1 VGKHAGVGGHYG
13 KIEPDGAAVL
23 ILIVEWKSPQVI
35 GTRRLSFHVKNR
47 ELTTNFRRT
56 ICSSYFPTGGSM
68 PVYDYI
74 CLDCHKPFET
84 ALTLN
89 EHDKENPQCPHC
101 GSKNVE
107 QEAAAFF
114 AVTSKKS

>member
-1 VGKHAGVGGHYG
+1 MRLVSFSNQ
-13 KIEPDGAAVL
+13 KINNQQFLQAYNFSDAFHGR
-23 ILIVEWKSPQVI
+23 SP
-35 GTRRLSFHVKNR
+35 
-47 ELTTNFRRT
+47 
-56 ICSSYFPTGGSM
+56 M
-68 PVYDYI
+68 PVYDYV

-89 EHDKENPQCPHC
+89 EHDKENPKCPHC

-114 AVTSKKS
+114 AVTSRKS

>member
-1 VGKHAGVGGHYG
+1 VVWFSINGQ
-13 KIEPDGAAVL
+13 
-23 ILIVEWKSPQVI
+23 KSS
-35 GTRRLSFHVKNR
+35 L
-47 ELTTNFRRT
+47 TNFHSELQSFQQYSHGR
-56 ICSSYFPTGGSM
+56 FSM
-68 PVYDYI
+68 PLYDYS

-84 ALTLN
+84 VLTLN
-89 EHDKENPQCPHC
+89 EHDKEMPTCPHC

>member
-1 VGKHAGVGGHYG
+1 MDTDAKSKAPGGG
-13 KIEPDGAAVL
+13 
-23 ILIVEWKSPQVI
+23 
-35 GTRRLSFHVKNR
+35 
-47 ELTTNFRRT
+47 RT
-56 ICSSYFPTGGSM
+56 IFLMHSHGRFPM

-84 ALTLN
+84 VLTLN
-89 EHDKENPQCPHC
+89 EHDQQNPKCPNC

-107 QEAAAFF
+107 QEVAAFF